1 MPAIID
7 INNFNET
14 KITVG
19 EEWRSVS
26 KNEVGYGKMKIMYN
40 NEQFLFLVPNC
51 KTLGVQSTP
60 MESGYVRRTLPL
72 IFNEPKTREQEG
84 FENVF
89 EQISQRVYDLL
100 VGKGYNGDR
109 LMKLDTCF
117 WRNKVLYTTI
127 VESVFEHGNNTRYFI
142 DNNEVNRFIVGSGDN
157 EYEAKAAILIDS
169 IYIGEKTVSIQVKL
183 YEVSLT
189 PSKKRARVL

>member
-51 KTLGVQSTP
+51 KTLGVQSTE
-60 MESGYVRRTLPL
+60 MDSGYTRRTLPL
-72 IFNEPKTREQEG
+72 IFNEPKTREQER

-89 EQISQRVYDLL
+89 EQISQRVYELL
-100 VGKGYNGDR
+100 VQKGYNDNR
-109 LMKLDTCF
+109 LMKLDTCL

-127 VESVFEHGNNTRYFI
+127 VESIFEHGNNTRFFI
-142 DNNEVNRFIVGSGDN
+142 DNKEVNRLLVGSDE
-157 EYEAKAAILIDS
+157 EYEAKAAILVDS

>member
-7 INNFNET
+7 INNFSES

-26 KNEVGYGKMKIMYN
+26 KNDVGYGKMKIKYN

-51 KTLGVQSTP
+51 KTLGVQSTE
-60 MESGYVRRTLPL
+60 MESGYTRRTMPL
-72 IFNEPKTREQEG
+72 IFDDPKTKEQER
-84 FENVF
+84 FTNVF
-89 EQISQRVYDLL
+89 SQISQKVYELML
-100 VGKGYNGDR
+100 QRGYDESR
-109 LMKLDTCF
+109 LSKLDTCF
-117 WRNKVLYTTI
+117 WRDKILYTT
-127 VESVFEHGNNTRYFI
+127 VVGSVFEHENNTRYFI
-142 DNNEVNRFIVGSGDN
+142 GNEEVNQVGEGV
-157 EYEAKAAILIDS
+157 EYEAKAAILVDS

-189 PSKKRARVL
+189 PSKKRKRVL

>member
-7 INNFNET
+7 INNFNES

-51 KTLGVQSTP
+51 KTLGVQSTE
-60 MESGYVRRTLPL
+60 MDSGYTRRTLPL
-72 IFNEPKTREQEG
+72 IFNEPKTREQER

-89 EQISQRVYDLL
+89 EQISQRVYEML
-100 VGKGYNGDR
+100 VEKGYNDNR

-127 VESVFEHGNNTRYFI
+127 VESVFEHENNTRYFI
-142 DNNEVNRFIVGSGDN
+142 DNEEVN
-157 EYEAKAAILIDS
+157 
-169 IYIGEKTVSIQVKL
+169 
-183 YEVSLT
+183 
-189 PSKKRARVL
+189 

>member
-7 INNFNET
+7 INNFSES

-26 KNEVGYGKMKIMYN
+26 KNDVGYGKMKIKYN

-51 KTLGVQSTP
+51 KTLGVQSTE
-60 MESGYVRRTLPL
+60 MESGYTRRTMPL
-72 IFNEPKTREQEG
+72 IFDEPKTKEQER
-84 FENVF
+84 FMNVF
-89 EQISQRVYDLL
+89 SQIGQKVYELMIQR
-100 VGKGYNGDR
+100 GYNECR
-109 LMKLDTCF
+109 LTKLDTCF
-117 WRNKVLYTTI
+117 WRDKILYTTV
-127 VESVFEHGNNTRYFI
+127 VESVFEHENNTRYFI
-142 DNNEVNRFIVGSGDN
+142 DNEEVNRSIIGEGD
-157 EYEAKAAILIDS
+157 EYEAKAAILVDS

-189 PSKKRARVL
+189 PSKKRKRVL

>member
-51 KTLGVQSTP
+51 KTLGVQSTE
-60 MESGYVRRTLPL
+60 MDSGYTRRTMPL
-72 IFNEPKTREQEG
+72 IFDEPKTREQER

-89 EQISQRVYDLL
+89 EQISQRVYELL
-100 VGKGYNGDR
+100 VQKGYNDDR

-127 VESVFEHGNNTRYFI
+127 VESIFEHGNNTRYFV
-142 DNNEVNRFIVGSGDN
+142 DNKEVVRLLVGSDD

>member
-7 INNFNET
+7 INNFNES

-26 KNEVGYGKMKIMYN
+26 KNEVEYGKMKIMYN

-51 KTLGVQSTP
+51 KTLGVQSTE
-60 MESGYVRRTLPL
+60 MDSGYTRRTLPL
-72 IFNEPKTREQEG
+72 IFNEPKTREQER

-100 VGKGYNGDR
+100 VGKGYNDNQ
-109 LMKLDTCF
+109 LMKLDACL

-127 VESVFEHGNNTRYFI
+127 IDSIFEHGNNTRYFV
-142 DNNEVNRFIVGSGDN
+142 DNYEVSRLSVGSDN